1 MRLARLLLPALTLRS
16 IAGAAAHA
24 NAAEFYTEDLRIPTA
39 AAAGP
44 QGLEAFQT
52 VATSGHPDLD
62 PERELSVRARRDMH
76 HAGLVAELAIEV

>member
-1 MRLARLLLPALTLRS
+1 MRLARLLLPALTLLA

-24 NAAEFYTEDLRIPTA
+24 NAAEFYTEDLRIPT